1 MATVIEIEK
10 VGKKKR
16 QTILYSGDN
25 EQKAQTVA
33 HFETQNYHRRKDER
47 KDGELI
53 IALTVDS

>member
-25 EQKAQTVA
+25 EQRAQTIA

-47 KDGELI
+47 KNGKLLI
-53 IALTVDS
+53 TLTVDS